1 MRTNYINRLI
11 GRVTSSSQPNN
22 DCFAFYGKL
31 IELQSGTPDYVSVTI
46 YHTDDRYSGEAADF
60 SFDFLTKELYIEYAE
75 SEAIS
80 EAIIKAFRGIYGHI
94 NLITED
100 NES

>member
-22 DCFAFYGKL
+22 DNFVFYGKL

-46 YHTDDRYSGEAADF
+46 YHTDDRYPGEVADF
-60 SFDFLTKELYIEYAE
+60 SFDYMTKELYIEFAE
-75 SEAIS
+75 SEAVS
-80 EAIIKAFRGIYGHI
+80 EAIIKAFQGIYKNI
-94 NLITED
+94 NVITE
-100 NES
+100 NAEN

>member
-22 DCFAFYGKL
+22 DNFVFYGKL

-46 YHTDDRYSGEAADF
+46 YHTDDRYSGEVADF
-60 SFDFLTKELYIEYAE
+60 SFDFLSKELYIEYAE
-75 SEAIS
+75 SEAIT
-80 EAIIKAFRGIYGHI
+80 EAIIKAFRGIYRSI
-94 NLITED
+94 KVITED

>member
-1 MRTNYINRLI
+1 MRTNHINRLI
-11 GRVTSSSQPNN
+11 GRVTSSGQSCN
-22 DCFAFYGKL
+22 DNFVFYGKL

-46 YHTDDRYSGEAADF
+46 YHTDDRYSGEVADF
-60 SFDFLTKELYIEYAE
+60 SFDFMTKELYIEYAE

-80 EAIIKAFRGIYGHI
+80 EAIIKAFRGIYRNI
-94 NLITED
+94 NVITED